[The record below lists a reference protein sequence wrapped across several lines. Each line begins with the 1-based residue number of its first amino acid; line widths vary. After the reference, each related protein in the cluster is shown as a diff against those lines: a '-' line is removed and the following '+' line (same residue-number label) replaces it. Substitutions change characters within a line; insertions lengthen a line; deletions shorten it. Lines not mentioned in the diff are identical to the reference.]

1 MDSRAYILTHRL
13 AGAVS
18 QQARMDSAAALEE
31 ELTRLARAA
40 DVEHDKDSTGAGVRR
55 VVRVTA
61 EPRWVEERAASLHDD
76 VILEPRVEFWPH
88 FLAEGRPQPHMRP
101 AVGDAE
107 VSVSVRAAGRA
118 LANAAV
124 TMMYANPKGESQLL
138 APQRTDADGRVT
150 LRYDSE
156 GRPLVIAAYPSSGYW
171 SVYVRQPGHEVELD
185 CPPLPRTGPLGW
197 WHRVMGIE
205 KYNPNGGEG
214 VRIGLLGTGVSKH
227 PCLPQVRRV
236 DDKEDLDSHGTHVCG
251 LIGARPIELGQF
263 AGLAPGVEILS
274 RRVFEKSGDD
284 LIPADQ
290 GHLVQA
296 IDAFSGL
303 DGSEHHVDL
312 INMSLGGRHSL
323 GLADAVAGAFQRG
336 TICVCSAGNTSQ
348 SVEYPAALESTIGVG
363 ALGQIGWGPENSTSA
378 FMMPD
383 RAVQPGYFGNE
394 DLYLA
399 TFSCFGPRL
408 ACSAPGSGLIST
420 VPPRHG
426 VGAPYASMDGT
437 SLSSPAVAATL
448 AVVLSQSAE
457 YRKLPRDERRAALAM
472 QLFEKHCVDI
482 GLDWVFQGSGLPRS

>member
-1 MDSRAYILTHRL
+1 MEPRTYILTHRL
-13 AGAVS
+13 AGTVS
-18 QQARMDSAAALEE
+18 RQEGVGAAGALEE
-31 ELTRLARAA
+31 ELKRLTRAA
-40 DVEHDKDSTGAGVRR
+40 DVEHDTFTTDAPRRR
-55 VVRVTA
+55 VVRVSA
-61 EPRWVEERAASLHDD
+61 EPRWIEQRIASLHDD
-76 VILEPRVEFWPH
+76 LILEPLVEFWPH

-107 VSVSVRAAGRA
+107 VSVVVRAAGQA

-124 TMMYANPKGESQLL
+124 TMMYANAKGESQLL
-138 APQRTDADGRVT
+138 APERTDSDGRVT

-156 GRPLVIAAYPSSGYW
+156 GRPLVVAAYPSSGYW
-171 SVYVRQPGHEVELD
+171 SMCVRQPGRHVELE

-205 KYNPNGGEG
+205 EHRARGGDG

-227 PCLPQVRRV
+227 PCLPQVQRV

-251 LIGARPIELGQF
+251 LIGARPVEPGQF
-263 AGLAPGVEILS
+263 AGLAPGAEILS
-274 RRVFEKSGDD
+274 RRVFEKNGDD
-284 LIPADQ
+284 LIPPDQ
-290 GHLVQA
+290 GHLAQA

-303 DGSEHHVDL
+303 GGPAQHVDV
-312 INMSLGGRHSL
+312 INMSLGAHHSL
-323 GLADAVAGAFQRG
+323 GLADAVTGAFQRG
-336 TICVCSAGNTSQ
+336 TICVCSAGNSSQ
-348 SVEYPAALESTIGVG
+348 SVEYPAALDNTIGVG
-363 ALGQIGWGPENSTSA
+363 ALGKTGWGPENSTSA

-383 RAVQPGYFGNE
+383 RVVQPGYFGNE

-399 TFSCFGPRL
+399 SFSCFGPRL

-426 VGAPYASMDGT
+426 VDAPYAPMDGT